1 MHANL
6 LIRKRTICID
16 YNTVGLIESLPQ
28 ALLRYKLGVHPIL
41 SKTTSP
47 NYHVPFS
54 NIPYKRQ
61 DEHYQVNNRKE
72 EKRTPGFAETHSPS
86 EHNNTILHMTNN
98 CHLKICYIL
107 QNDISR
113 NPFDTP
119 CRQEGE

>member
-1 MHANL
+1 MQEHSS
-6 LIRKRTICID
+6 ID
-16 YNTVGLIESLPQ
+16 HGGTGLIELPPP
-28 ALLRYKLGVHPIL
+28 ALPRYRPGVQPIL

-72 EKRTPGFAETHSPS
+72 AKRTPGFAETHSPPS
-86 EHNNTILHMTNN
+86 EHNNTILHMLNN
-98 CHLKICYIL
+98 CHLKIRHIL

-113 NPFDTP
+113 NSFHTP